1 MNCCGNCCMDRKRT
15 AGILAACL
23 LALLLAA
30 LLDLGLGAVPIRISD
45 LLAGLRQGGESVES
59 RILLQIRV
67 PRLLAAVLAG
77 AALAVCGSVLQTVLA
92 NPLASPGIIGVN
104 AGAGLADV
112 LCIALLP
119 HRTGLLP
126 LASFLGGLFTV
137 LLVYGIARRAGASR
151 ITLILSGVA
160 VSSLMTAG
168 INTLTTVFPDL
179 LSDLHDFQTG
189 GFSGVS
195 LSALFT
201 AGPVILGGILAVLLF
216 ADELDVLSLGESTAL
231 SLGLNVPVY
240 RFLFLVLVAALS
252 GAAVSFA
259 GLLGFVGL
267 IVPHIVRLLM
277 RGAGRRALIAADA
290 LIGAA
295 FLVLCD
301 TAARTLFAPFELPV
315 GILIAYLGVPFFL
328 RLLFGERR
336 KRHD

>member
-1 MNCCGNCCMDRKRT
+1 MDRKRT
-15 AGILAACL
+15 AGILSACL

-30 LLDLGLGAVPIRISD
+30 LLSLGLGAVPIRIPD
-45 LLAGLRQGGESVES
+45 LLAGLRRGDASVES
-59 RILLQIRV
+59 RILLHIRV
-67 PRLLAAVLAG
+67 PRLLAAALAG

-119 HRTGLLP
+119 HRTGLP
-126 LASFLGGLFTV
+126 PFASFLGGLFTV

-168 INTLTTVFPDL
+168 INTLTAVFPDL

-195 LSALFT
+195 LSALFP
-201 AGPVILGGILAVLLF
+201 AGLVILGGILAALLF

-231 SLGLNVPVY
+231 SLGLNVPAY
-240 RFLFLVLVAALS
+240 RFVFLVLVAALS

-267 IVPHIVRLLM
+267 IVPHIARLLM
-277 RGAGRRALIAADA
+277 RGAGRRALIAAAA